1 MSRTCRTTAEGV
13 TLDTQRCGYGEI
25 DITAGLMDILG
36 ITNIDELKMP
46 GKEVTVSFNGRT
58 IVVKRLRNGQI
69 DMYDL
74 SGRQLLQ

>member
-1 MSRTCRTTAEGV
+1 
-13 TLDTQRCGYGEI
+13 
-25 DITAGLMDILG
+25 MDILG

-58 IVVKRLRNGQI
+58 IVIKRLRNGQI
-69 DMYDL
+69 DMFDL